1 MPKSKPVFFVTGLL
15 LCGLALL
22 MVLPAVADVAVEN
35 PDWQIFALSSSFTG
49 FVGVSLTLAS
59 RGEQSL
65 QLDLRQVF
73 LLTSVGWLFLAA
85 FSALPFIHLTVQ
97 LGYADAFFES
107 ISGLTTTG
115 STVLVGL
122 DNMPP
127 GILLWRSLLQWLG
140 GVGIIVMAILVLP
153 FLRVGG
159 MQLFRAES
167 SERSAKVVGRPVQLV
182 TYIVL
187 IYVALSVACALAYR
201 VSGMTAFDAI
211 NHAMTTVSTGGY
223 STHDVSFSAFE
234 NPATHWIATLF
245 MLSGALPFVAYIRT
259 VQRRREPIWRDR
271 QVRALIGFLVVFSLL
286 AGVWYALT
294 SGVGYWE
301 ALRLTAFNVTSI
313 VTTTGYASADY
324 QTWGALAVGMF
335 FFLTF
340 VGGCTGSTSGAI
352 KIFRYQVL
360 LIVARSYLLN
370 LLHPNSVIVAR
381 YRGRALPDDIA
392 PSVLAFIFVF
402 LASVA
407 ALTLGLTAF
416 QLDLLTSLSG
426 AAAALG
432 NVGPGLG
439 PIIGPAGNFSSL
451 PDGAKWLLSI
461 GMLLGRLELF
471 TVLVLFQREFWC
483 W

>member
-1 MPKSKPVFFVTGLL
+1 MPKAKPVLFVTGLL
-15 LCGLALL
+15 LCGLAVL
-22 MVLPAVADVAVEN
+22 MLLPAGADVIVAN
-35 PDWQIFALSSSFTG
+35 SDWRTFVLSSSFTG

-59 RGEQSL
+59 RDDRPL

-73 LLTSVGWLFLAA
+73 LLTSVSWLFLAA
-85 FSALPFIHLTVQ
+85 FGALPFTNLTIQ
-97 LGYADAFFES
+97 LNYADAFFEA

-122 DNMPP
+122 DTMPP

-167 SERSAKVVGRPVQLV
+167 SERSAKVVARPAQLV
-182 TYIVL
+182 AYIVL
-187 IYVALSVACALAYR
+187 IYFALTAACAIAYR
-201 VSGMTAFDAI
+201 ASGMTSFDAI
-211 NHAMTTVSTGGY
+211 NHAMTTLSTGGY
-223 STHDVSFSAFE
+223 STHDVSFSAFTS
-234 NPATHWIATLF
+234 PATHWIGTIF
-245 MLSGALPFVAYIRT
+245 MVTGALPFVAYIRT
-259 VQRRREPIWRDR
+259 MQRWREPIWRDR
-271 QVRALIGFLVVFSLL
+271 QVRALVGSLVVFSVS
-286 AGVWYALT
+286 ASAWYAVS
-294 SGVGYWE
+294 SGVSFPE

-324 QTWGALAVGMF
+324 QTWGALATGMF

-352 KIFRYQVL
+352 KVFRYQVL

-370 LLHPNSVIVAR
+370 LLRPNSVIVAR
-381 YRGRALPDDIA
+381 YQQRALPDDIA
-392 PSVLAFIFVF
+392 PSVLAFIFIY

-407 ALTLGLTAF
+407 VLTLGLSAF
-416 QLDLLTSLSG
+416 QLDFLTSVSG
-426 AAAALG
+426 AATALG

-451 PDGAKWLLSI
+451 PDGAKWLLSA

-471 TVLVLFQREFWC
+471 TVLVLFQREFWR

>member
-1 MPKSKPVFFVTGLL
+1 MPKTKPVLFVTGVL
-15 LCGLALL
+15 LCSLAAL
-22 MVLPAVADVAVEN
+22 MLLPAGADLVVAN
-35 PDWQIFALSSSFTG
+35 PDWRTFVLASSFTG

-59 RGEQSL
+59 RGDQPL

-73 LLTSVGWLFLAA
+73 LLTSVSWVSLAA
-85 FSALPFIHLTVQ
+85 FAALPFNHMTVQ
-97 LGYADAFFES
+97 LDYADAFFEA

-122 DNMPP
+122 DTMPP

-167 SERSAKVVGRPVQLV
+167 SERSAKVVARPAQLV
-182 TYIVL
+182 AYIVL
-187 IYVALSVACALAYR
+187 IYVALTAICAIAYR
-201 VSGMTAFDAI
+201 AAGMTSFDAI
-211 NHAMTTVSTGGY
+211 NHAMTTLSTGGY
-223 STHDVSFSAFE
+223 STHDVSFSAFQ
-234 NPATHWIATLF
+234 NPATHWIGTVF

-259 VQRRREPIWRDR
+259 LQRWREPIWRDR
-271 QVRALIGFLVVFSLL
+271 QVRALVGFLMVLSL
-286 AGVWYALT
+286 AAATWY
-294 SGVGYWE
+294 SVSSDVGFAE
-301 ALRLTAFNVTSI
+301 ALKLTAFNVTSI

-324 QTWGALAVGMF
+324 QTWGALVTGIF

-340 VGGCTGSTSGAI
+340 VGGCTGSTSGAV
-352 KIFRYQVL
+352 KVFRYQVL

-370 LLHPNSVIVAR
+370 LLRPSSVIVSR
-381 YRGRALPDDIA
+381 YQGRALPDDIA
-392 PSVLAFIFVF
+392 PSVLAFIFVY
-402 LASVA
+402 LASVVV
-407 ALTLGLTAF
+407 LTLGLAAF
-416 QLDLLTSLSG
+416 QLDFLTSLSG
-426 AAAALG
+426 AATALG

-451 PDGAKWLLSI
+451 PDGAKWLLSA

-471 TVLVLFQREFWC
+471 TVLVLFQREFWH